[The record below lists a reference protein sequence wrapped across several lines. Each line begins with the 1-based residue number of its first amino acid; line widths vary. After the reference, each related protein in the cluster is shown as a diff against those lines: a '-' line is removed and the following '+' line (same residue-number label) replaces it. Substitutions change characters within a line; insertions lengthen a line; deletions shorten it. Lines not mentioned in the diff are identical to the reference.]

1 VEAQTACEM
10 AQWLGMMTW
19 MQEIQQKWDACHEV
33 DTLRGVAI
41 MNMIA
46 NTMNGVVQGLFG

>member
-1 VEAQTACEM
+1 M